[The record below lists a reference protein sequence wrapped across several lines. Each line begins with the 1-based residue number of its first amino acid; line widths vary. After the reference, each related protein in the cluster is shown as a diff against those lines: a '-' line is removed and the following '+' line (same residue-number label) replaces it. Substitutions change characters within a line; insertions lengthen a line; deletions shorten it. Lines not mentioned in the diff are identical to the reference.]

1 MDLFLTFDG
10 RIRRGQWWLGV
21 IVLFIALIVAN
32 LIIMAIFGTGF
43 FGGLLTFL
51 LSLAALYPAIA
62 LATKRLAD
70 RGKPPMPRV
79 ALFFGPGLLASFMSA
94 FSIGYRPMD
103 MGQMGGMPMGQAGD
117 VMVPGALAGIVGFLS
132 LVAFVWALIELGI
145 LRGDAEANAYGPPP
159 Q

>member
-1 MDLFLTFDG
+1 MDLFLSFDG
-10 RIRRGQWWLGV
+10 RIRRGQWWLGAIIL
-21 IVLFIALIVAN
+21 IVALIV
-32 LIIMAIFGTGF
+32 LQFIILGIFGAGF
-43 FGGLLTFL
+43 FGGLLVFL

-70 RGKPPMPRV
+70 RSKPPMPRI

-94 FSIGYRPMD
+94 FNIGYRPMD

-117 VMVPGALAGIVGFLS
+117 VMVPGALAGIVGFIA
-132 LVAFVWALIELGI
+132 LVAGIWALVELGF